1 MKSDVER
8 YGKLALAAF
17 WLLFIYAAGF
27 SEWVA
32 EGDDAFLRAADTSSY
47 LNGADGGHGPG

>member
-1 MKSDVER
+1 MNPDVER
-8 YGKLALAAF
+8 YGKLVLAAF

-32 EGDDAFLRAADTSSY
+32 ADDDAFLRAADTSSY
-47 LNGADGGHGPG
+47 LNGTDDAQGAG